1 MSLLKLKP
9 YALAI
14 AVALALLT
22 NPVCAQVANIGF
34 ENGDFSGWTIGGPTG
49 TKTPTSFNG
58 NGAGV
63 SIITGI
69 ENLTQGNPNQGGPY
83 TWNVTPL
90 GTYMASLQAANGT
103 GNTFND
109 MVGGLGLSQ
118 SSVTS
123 LTTMLS
129 QQAQATGYGQ
139 GNPTNGSWI
148 TIPLVLNAGDSF
160 SMSWNYIS
168 TDYVPFNDGSI
179 TTLVNLDDNTVNGV
193 VNNENAQYAL
203 LGFTNP
209 GTGNYSTG
217 SYASTGWQTSTY
229 SVTVAG
235 NYLLGFGSFN
245 LDDTALSPILLVDEA
260 PGQTFNGTTAWG
272 AIAPNEGSSAP
283 NTSSGGS
290 NTPPPPVITTSTDVQ
305 EQVITGTPQTVVT
318 NERGQTV
325 QTPVITFTK
334 SDGGKVLNVTKT
346 ITTTFSTPIT
356 VTTTVTTPVT
366 TIVTST
372 LVTTTT
378 YSDGNVT
385 VEYGTPE
392 VTQTTINN
400 VDVSIGNVTETL
412 VTTQNQTFN
421 TRVDQIEKL
430 HTLNNFSNA
439 QLKSNILDR
448 HYNGEGTGVTSYLTG
463 NSSKSNKVDT
473 YTLTSYKV
481 GAGADKFITDDW
493 MLGIQYNYVE
503 GKVKGDNSG
512 GKLFKHH
519 LSVQSLRNYNDFIFE
534 GSGNFALNEFTNY
547 HKLPQLS
554 LSNSG
559 KTTGYDYWFEG
570 RVYTPS
576 NDQLQHLRW
585 FVGGTFN
592 YTNIN
597 KFTEKGSALT
607 SVKHF
612 RVNDYDVS
620 GEAGIRYDKVF
631 NKIRLIGEISFD
643 TEQTITPKTSVVY
656 NFTEKNISLSASLSN
671 QMTKHFDYTT
681 GSLLAS
687 IKF

>member
-109 MVGGLGLSQ
+109 MVAGLGLSQ

-123 LTTMLS
+123 LTTMLT
-129 QQAQATGYGQ
+129 QQAQATGNGQ

-179 TTLVNLDDNTVNGV
+179 TTLVNLDDNTINGV

-245 LDDTALSPILLVDEA
+245 LDDTALSPILMVDEA
-260 PGQTFNGTTAWG
+260 PGQTFNGTTVWG

-283 NTSSGGS
+283 DTSSGSS
-290 NTPPPPVITTSTDVQ
+290 NTPPPPVVTNS
-305 EQVITGTPQTVVT
+305 EQVTSETIIGTSQTNVNVAYGSTT
-318 NERGQTV
+318 N
-325 QTPVITFTK
+325 TPVTTYSSGLQNPKIM
-334 SDGGKVLNVTKT
+334 VVTKT
-346 ITTTFSTPIT
+346 ITTTSTTPVT
-356 VTTTVTTPVT
+356 TTTTVTTPITTVVT
-366 TIVTST
+366 TTP
-372 LVTTTT
+372 VTTTT
-378 YSDGNVT
+378 YNDGT
-385 VEYGTPE
+385 VEVAYGTPE
-392 VTQTTINN
+392 SVSTTVDN
-400 VDVSIGNVTETL
+400 VIVGVVNSVKTEVSAA
-412 VTTQNQTFN
+412 NQYFD
-421 TRVDQIEKL
+421 TRVDQFANLRKV
-430 HTLNNFSNA
+430 SNHYN
-439 QLKSNILDR
+439 LLLDSNPLDR
-448 HYNGEGTGVTSYLTG
+448 HYNGIGEGNTPYFISEGGT
-463 NSSKSNKVDT
+463 SNKVAT
-473 YTLTSYKV
+473 YTFEHVRIGGGIERFVKSDLL
-481 GAGADKFITDDW
+481 
-493 MLGIQYNYVE
+493 LGVQYNYVWSQMDGYKSNGDIE
-503 GKVKGDNSG
+503 KNHFGVYGLYKHNDWLVKFDGNIAYNKSTYTRKLPELGLTSKGKVFG
-512 GKLFKHH
+512 
-519 LSVQSLRNYNDFIFE
+519 E
-534 GSGNFALNEFTNY
+534 
-547 HKLPQLS
+547 
-554 LSNSG
+554 
-559 KTTGYDYWFEG
+559 DYWTAVK
-570 RVYTPS
+570 VYSKEIKGFRP
-576 NDQLQHLRW
+576 
-585 FVGGTFN
+585 FVGARYENNT
-592 YTNIN
+592 TD
-597 KFTEKGSALT
+597 KFTEKGDALT
-607 SVKHF
+607 SLAWSALDSTDTTGEIGLRYDRYLNKAF
-612 RVNDYDVS
+612 RLY
-620 GEAGIRYDKVF
+620 GEASINSQEAGVIDVGATFKPHKSLTAGLNGTFTQKGMYQIFTVKGSF
-631 NKIRLIGEISFD
+631 NL
-643 TEQTITPKTSVVY
+643 
-656 NFTEKNISLSASLSN
+656 
-671 QMTKHFDYTT
+671 
-681 GSLLAS
+681 
-687 IKF
+687 KF